1 MSLYYNLQNRNNPT
15 IYLLLIEV
23 GIVLRIAFITFCLA
37 PSCLSIFYQCD
48 LSLFQCPPPPT
59 PPTHTPSNTSSAR
72 RMEFGDT
79 LHRAANSHTMF
90 MTYTTIT
97 TTTCFSGAKR
107 ALLVIYTPYKK
118 NVRVRRTSVRLW
130 WWWWWWGR
138 F

>member
-59 PPTHTPSNTSSAR
+59 PPPHTHNHRQTLLQRDAWNLGIANFVPPTPTQPTPPPQLQHVLAKQNGGCSYIKYIMKHQN
-72 RMEFGDT
+72 EFMNKT
-79 LHRAANSHTMF
+79 VNRAETYSTM
-90 MTYTTIT
+90 
-97 TTTCFSGAKR
+97 
-107 ALLVIYTPYKK
+107 
-118 NVRVRRTSVRLW
+118 
-130 WWWWWWGR
+130 
-138 F
+138 